1 MMEEAWIPASLVKA
15 NPYELPSLAIIV
27 RHKLTMKNH
36 RDQNIAY

>member
-36 RDQNIAY
+36 RD